1 MTEPT
6 IDQALQQGV
15 AAHKNGQLR
24 EANRLYS
31 AILKSHPKHP
41 DANHNMGVL
50 AVSVG
55 KVEQSLQFFK
65 TALKTNAAIA
75 QFWLSYIDALIKL
88 DRLVEAKGVLS
99 EAKRSGAKGSGFDR
113 LEHRLNELNQQQVGS
128 NRVVPQ
134 VQNPTHSQLKE
145 VMALYNQGQLQQ
157 ALEQSQVL
165 IEQYPESATLWNL
178 VGATSA
184 QTGKLDH
191 SILAFQKLI
200 SMKPRSSEA
209 HNNLGNVFQQQGK
222 LEEAIVSYKTALTLQ
237 PNFAAAYNNMGNA
250 LNKRGDLKE
259 AIVSFKQALTID
271 PSYVDALSN
280 MGNALQDQDK
290 LDEAIEAYK
299 KALSFAPNYADA
311 YNNMGNALEKQGKLN
326 EAIRSY
332 KEALVIA
339 PNFATAHHNI
349 GNALSEQNNMDG
361 AFEAYCKA
369 LSINPNLAETYNNIG
384 IILKGLVFQ
393 KANPSFQEIITSL
406 LDKKRYVRPKDIAPA
421 CISLLKFEPK
431 LMQLLRAMPLS
442 YNGEELLSAIGD
454 LCEVH
459 LLLKL
464 MSECPLPDLQLEKLL
479 SELRAKLLLFIS
491 DIPITPEVLRF
502 QSALALQCHTN
513 EYLYCYN
520 EDEFASV
527 SHLEAIVEHELL
539 SGQQPKP
546 QYLLCLASYKPL
558 SHYDWSD
565 RLACTNE
572 IRDVFKRQ
580 ITEPE
585 YEIYLRPKFNVPGE
599 PNDNVSKKVR
609 EQYEG
614 NPYPRWINLRLPL
627 AQVGVSDI
635 ADQLKLKLFSHEVS
649 AVENPEILI
658 AGCGTGQQSISTAAT
673 FKGSNVIAI
682 DLSLT
687 SLSYALRKTEEYG
700 FTNIEYRYADILDL
714 DKRQKQFDIIES
726 VGVLHHMSDPLAG
739 WQTLVECLKP
749 GGLIKIGLY
758 SELARSYIAGI
769 RAEIGPK
776 FIGSSTDDIRSFRK
790 SILNSTQSSY
800 QEIFASSDFYSLS
813 SLRDLLFHVK
823 EHRFTIP
830 EIKAALLDLGLV
842 FCGFEGDQIISQF
855 QHAFPSSDDLY
866 DLDKWFIY
874 ERANPKTF
882 GRMYQFWCQKIQ

>member
-6 IDQALQQGV
+6 IDQALQQGI
-15 AAHKNGQLR
+15 AAHKNGQLG

-65 TALKTNAAIA
+65 TALKTNAGIA

-88 DRLVEAKGVLS
+88 DRLVEAKDVLS
-99 EAKRSGAKGSGFDR
+99 VAKRNGAKGSGFDR
-113 LEHRLNELNQQQVGS
+113 LEHKLSELNQQHLGS
-128 NRVVPQ
+128 NPIVPQ
-134 VQNPTHSQLKE
+134 VQNPTHSQLQE

-157 ALEQSQVL
+157 ALEQSQAL
-165 IEQYPESATLWNL
+165 LEQYPESATLWNI

-184 QTGKLDH
+184 QTGKLDQ

-200 SMKPRSSEA
+200 SLKPRSSDA
-209 HNNLGNVFQQQGK
+209 HNNLGNVFQEQGK
-222 LEEAIVSYKTALTLQ
+222 LEEAIVSYKTALSLK

-250 LNKRGDLKE
+250 LNKQGDLEE
-259 AIVSFKQALTID
+259 AIVAFTQAIAID

-290 LDEAIEAYK
+290 LDGAIEAYK
-299 KALSFAPNYADA
+299 KALSFAPNYAEA
-311 YNNMGNALEKQGKLN
+311 YNNMGNALKKQCKLD

-332 KEALVIA
+332 KEALAIA
-339 PNFATAHHNI
+339 PNFAIAHHNI
-349 GNALSEQNNMDG
+349 GNALNEQNNREG

-384 IILKGLVFQ
+384 IVLKGLSFR
-393 KANPSFQEIITSL
+393 KANPNFQKIITSL
-406 LDKKRYVRPKDIAPA
+406 LDKKRYVRPKDVAPA

-431 LMQLLRAMPLS
+431 LIQLLRAMPLS
-442 YNGEELLSAIGD
+442 DNRAELLSAISD

-464 MSECPLPDLQLEKLL
+464 MSECPLPDLQLENLFT
-479 SELRAKLLLFIS
+479 ELRATLLLSIL
-491 DIPITPEVLRF
+491 DIPITQEVLKF

-513 EYLYCYN
+513 EYLYYCS
-520 EDEFASV
+520 EDESESV
-527 SHLEAIVEHELL
+527 SHLEAIVEHELVR
-539 SGQQPKP
+539 GQQPKP

-558 SHYDWSD
+558 GHYDWSD
-565 RLACTNE
+565 RLAFSTE

-580 ITEPE
+580 ITEPRHE
-585 YEIYLRPKFNVPGE
+585 LDLRSKFNIQNGPR
-599 PNDNVSKKVR
+599 DNVSKKVR
-609 EQYEG
+609 EQYEES
-614 NPYPRWINLRLPL
+614 PYPRWVNLRLPI
-627 AQVGVSDI
+627 AQVAVSDI
-635 ADQLKLKLFSHEVS
+635 ANQLKLKLFSHEVS
-649 AVENPEILI
+649 AVEKPKILI

-673 FKGSNVIAI
+673 FKGSTVLAI

-700 FTNIEYRYADILDL
+700 LRNIEYKYADILDL
-714 DKRQKQFDIIES
+714 DKKENQFDIIES

-739 WQTLVECLKP
+739 WQKLVECLKP

-758 SELARSYIAGI
+758 SELARSNIARI
-769 RAEIGPK
+769 RAKISSQY
-776 FIGSSTDDIRSFRK
+776 IGSNTDDIRSFRT
-790 SILNSTQSSY
+790 SILNSAEASY
-800 QEIFASSDFYSLS
+800 KEIFASSDFYSLS
-813 SLRDLLFHVK
+813 SLKDLLFHVQ

-830 EIKAALLDLGLV
+830 EIKAALIDLGLV

-855 QHAFPSSDDLY
+855 QHTYPGSKDLY
-866 DLDKWFIY
+866 DLDKWLIY

-882 GRMYQFWCQKIQ
+882 GRMYQFWCQKIH